1 MHIVGVIAAIVTVG
15 SAVSALWIS
24 HRYRRLRAELVRDP
38 LTGVGN
44 RRGFESFIEQH
55 RDQHIAMVMID
66 FDHFKSLNDQHGH
79 AAGDAALQRIA
90 STLQRAMAE
99 IYGRRSHIFRLGGDE
114 FVVTI
119 EGADSMHAAAA
130 IEHARRTIDDVL
142 EPHEQV
148 LTLSSGIAS
157 VPEHSKDPE
166 HLASYADRALYHA
179 KSSGRNRTVSYFPG
193 LLDESM
199 SSSSRE
205 VLRILS
211 DALAAAVDA
220 KDSYTHAH
228 SHNVSDLSYYIARVM
243 GFDDVFVEE
252 VTLGALLHDIGKIG
266 ISDQVLRKPGPL
278 SDEEWV
284 EVQSHT
290 EIGFRI
296 LSGIQGAER
305 IRDMVLFHHERTDG
319 TGYPRGLVGDEI
331 PMAARIICVAD
342 AFDCM
347 TADRVY
353 QQQRTPEE
361 ALDEILRC
369 TGTQFDP
376 QVVDALCQLMVYE
389 RPQEQSRDHEFPV
402 DDPDVDAQVLDEAA

>member
-1 MHIVGVIAAIVTVG
+1 M
-15 SAVSALWIS
+15 
-24 HRYRRLRAELVRDP
+24 ELVRDP

-44 RRGFESFIEQH
+44 RRGFESFIDSH
-55 RDQHIAMVMID
+55 RDEPIAMVMID

-79 AAGDAALQRIA
+79 AAGDVALQRIA
-90 STLQRAMAE
+90 TTLQHAMSE
-99 IYGRRSHIFRLGGDE
+99 IYGQRAQIFRLGGDE

-119 EGADSMHAAAA
+119 QGADTMHAAAA
-130 IEHARRTIDDVL
+130 IEHARRSIDDVL

-157 VPEHSKDPE
+157 APEHSQDPE
-166 HLASYADRALYHA
+166 HLTSYADRALYHA
-179 KSSGRNRTVSYFPG
+179 KSAGRNRTVAYFPG
-193 LLDESM
+193 LLDESLV
-199 SSSSRE
+199 SSSRE

-266 ISDQVLRKPGPL
+266 VSDQVLRKPGPL
-278 SDEEWV
+278 DDDEWD
-284 EVQSHT
+284 EVKSHT
-290 EIGFRI
+290 EIGYRI

-305 IRDMVLFHHERTDG
+305 IRDMVLYHHERTDG
-319 TGYPRGLVGDEI
+319 TGYPRGLAGDEI

-353 QQQRTPEE
+353 KEQRSPEE
-361 ALDEILRC
+361 ALEEIIRC

-376 QVVDALCQLMVYE
+376 AVVDALCQLMVYE
-389 RPQEQSRDHEFPV
+389 RREKSDTAQPITTTDEDYG
-402 DDPDVDAQVLDEAA
+402 DVQVLDEAA